1 MVRRAL
7 EASERSKAAL
17 LKKLQRRKSFSEK
30 MRAEGMTLAYAPDD
44 DYLAITFGEP
54 SESVSLP
61 SDAGVYLL
69 LDPDSGELN
78 ALEVPFF
85 KETYGQGRLKGEFW
99 QLAAEWLEAGH
110 TSVHIPPRW
119 EDRAEEA
126 FRDLIPA

>member
-1 MVRRAL
+1 
-7 EASERSKAAL
+7 
-17 LKKLQRRKSFSEK
+17 
-30 MRAEGMTLAYAPDD
+30 MRAEGMTLDYAPDD
-44 DYLAITFGEP
+44 DYLAITFGQP

-85 KETYGQGRLKGEFW
+85 RETLERGKLKDEFW
-99 QLAAEWLEAGH
+99 QVAAKWINAGH
-110 TSVHIPPRW
+110 TSVHIPPHL

-126 FRDLIPA
+126 FRQLIPA